1 MCCKMLP
8 KRLAPIHPGE
18 QLADILSEAGLTAN
32 ALALQIRVPSNR
44 ITAIINGKRNITVD
58 TALPLGKFFGTSAQF
73 WVNLQTKYDLDTA
86 TDDTAEANYQS
97 RALLSYTRSSP
108 SNSH

>member
-1 MCCKMLP
+1 
-8 KRLAPIHPGE
+8 
-18 QLADILSEAGLTAN
+18 
-32 ALALQIRVPSNR
+32 
-44 ITAIINGKRNITVD
+44 VD